1 MNQPEEVVVKIFDL
15 NKLCRRKYSMVV
27 GKKQVRSFVLDAVG
41 KAFNSF
47 SRAMGKNYPCDHN
60 MVVVVGDSRYLPI
73 EYLKI
78 EAKERY
84 VYCRCEIRVDSKL
97 IADKEFAKTLLRGKD
112 GLYRHEY
119 I

>member
-1 MNQPEEVVVKIFDL
+1 MKIFDL
-15 NKLCRRKYSMVV
+15 NKLCRRKYSRDV
-27 GKKQVRSFVLDAVG
+27 GKNQFRSFVLDSVG
-41 KAFNSF
+41 KAVNSF

-60 MVVVVGDSRYLPI
+60 MVMVVGDSRYLPH
-73 EYLKI
+73 
-78 EAKERY
+78 AKDSY
-84 VYCRCEIRVDSKL
+84 IYCRCEIRVSSKL

>member
-60 MVVVVGDSRYLPI
+60 MVVVVGDSRYL
-73 EYLKI
+73 L

-84 VYCRCEIRVDSKL
+84 VYCRCEIRVASKL
-97 IADKEFAKTLLRGKD
+97 IADKEFAKTLLRGED